1 MSKLSQGSQPV
12 QPASVTPDLEEI
24 KEMEK
29 VSMAFTKQPASRKP
43 TQDMDSK
50 PTSSFV
56 SNHINLVEEK
66 RLRKIE
72 KRLKNFIREVKY
84 QAEETVASLEEA
96 L

>member
-1 MSKLSQGSQPV
+1 M
-12 QPASVTPDLEEI
+12 PAQVNASPDLQEI

-29 VSMAFTKQPASRKP
+29 VSMNFGGAHQPASRKH
-43 TQDMDSK
+43 TETDSR
-50 PTSSFV
+50 PAAYV

-72 KRLKNFIREVKY
+72 KRLKNFIREVRY
-84 QAEETVASLEEA
+84 QAEETVANLEEA